1 MRMKRT
7 GDAAPQGRFLGWKFD
22 RRVLHVLVSLLA
34 SHAVPFRVAK
44 QIFFGSGFS
53 AGAWICWPVASAGI
67 EHEGVAVFESDFD
80 RPAGR
85 GALIEPIGL
94 FRFVIVGNP
103 LPDGLPGRNDG
114 IEGLDVEGRVGRWRE
129 VDDAFPQSVEAEE
142 EFSPSCRNSISART
156 CLRNSIAGGWR
167 RHASPGDP
175 RPGPWNCRDQCV
187 PQLEL
192 RNEGGEQIQ
201 NLPSS

>member
-1 MRMKRT
+1 M
-7 GDAAPQGRFLGWKFD
+7 
-22 RRVLHVLVSLLA
+22 
-34 SHAVPFRVAK
+34 PFRVAK

-114 IEGLDVEGRVGRWRE
+114 IEGLDVEGRVGRWRM
-129 VDDAFPQSVEAEE
+129 PMTSSQR
-142 EFSPSCRNSISART
+142 PWRRRKNSISPERKKLLAPGERF
-156 CLRNSIAGGWR
+156 AG
-167 RHASPGDP
+167 
-175 RPGPWNCRDQCV
+175 
-187 PQLEL
+187 
-192 RNEGGEQIQ
+192 
-201 NLPSS
+201 